1 MYQLQTIIDQQ
12 VPLSKVRANYND
24 IAKKAKETGFVLVL
38 KNYAPHSII
47 MDLDFFLK
55 SLNVNNQKISILEN
69 QKRSQAVRNLL
80 KFRDKVA
87 DRVKDWNPMAQLTK
101 DRSSH

>member
-1 MYQLQTIIDQQ
+1 MQTTIDQQ

-24 IAKKAKETGFVLVL
+24 ITRKAKETGFILVL

-55 SLNVNNQKISILEN
+55 HLTNNREKVSILESK
-69 QKRSQAVRNLL
+69 KRSQAVSNLL
-80 KFRDKVA
+80 KFRDKIA
-87 DRVKDWNPMAQLTK
+87 DKVKDWDPMAQLTK